1 MRIKQF
7 SLSFVSSID
16 HSETYDAIIQLN
28 PKGTYSYIYYSIFPE
43 NGAIPHEGMV
53 CNTIHTSPYFKV
65 PNISPFDNYFI
76 VLYEIDAYTQQPLQR
91 IWEMFYSEFTSPF
104 ISSFISSFN
113 SSSNS
118 TSNSSFSSTFNSSSI
133 SYCKHHNCKHN
144 NCKYDVSLVGPS
156 LNLNTT
162 NEMDETIDEL
172 LAELDSIVI
181 DCDKKPIELP
191 TEPPI
196 KPPKIIYVLEDYFQ
210 EDYFQNNNNE
220 LSYDLFDEKSN

>member
-7 SLSFVSSID
+7 LLSFVSSND
-16 HSETYDAIIQLN
+16 HSETYDAIVQLN

-104 ISSFISSFN
+104 ISSFNSSFN
-113 SSSNS
+113 P
-118 TSNSSFSSTFNSSSI
+118 F
-133 SYCKHHNCKHN
+133 YKHHDCKHN

-191 TEPPI
+191 TEPPT

-210 EDYFQNNNNE
+210 EDYFQNNNND